1 MSFLINAVLIVIIN
15 DKQAIIKDF
24 YCSLRI
30 IISIDIDSNRRQD
43 CLKFS
48 VDFKDLLKT
57 IIQIVKT

>member
-48 VDFKDLLKT
+48 VDFKDLLKI